1 MEYPSLPR
9 TLSAMQP
16 ATFPAMQRTAALLLL
31 MLLGLM
37 VLAGCS
43 QNPADE
49 SAPASV
55 DRADRL
61 QKQGNFAS
69 AAQMYERLAMQNP
82 PPANV
87 GFALSAAR
95 AWLSANRADD
105 AQRVLDSVTA
115 TGDARQQF
123 DRELL
128 RAETAT
134 ARGQYAAAWRQ
145 ISAVPEPANAA
156 DAARLFELQ
165 QDVALRAGQ
174 PVEAVR
180 AGISRDRVATTDAA
194 RMTAR
199 RDLLVD
205 LRGAIDRGL
214 RIDPATV
221 REPLVRGWLEIGQ
234 IAAAAGR
241 TPLGAEA
248 SVERWKTRYPG
259 HPAASIAIIEIVT
272 PGVRPSPGPAPAV
285 SGPVALLLPLS
296 GPNSAASAAAEL
308 IRDGFL
314 AAISRQPESGRPLVK
329 VYDTGALSV
338 ESALQTAQSE
348 GAGFVVGP
356 LTRPEVQQ
364 AAAQRPGV
372 LPMLLLNS
380 LDGDGFA
387 GAQLFQYGLAPED
400 EARQIARHMNSAGQK
415 RVVVFAPAGDWGTRV
430 EAALSSEMAKGG
442 GRVLT
447 RASYDIARNDI
458 TDALTSALGMDA
470 ARQRQSRVQQITGLS
485 LGFEARPRADIDAI
499 FVAGYQ
505 PLAVRQI
512 NSLLLSF
519 SSGEIPTYVV
529 QDAFDPDDR
538 DNRDLEGMRFVGMP
552 WMLESTGPV
561 ADVRAS
567 TESGWSPRGKR
578 QSRYF
583 AFGYDAATVA
593 VALRSGRV
601 EWPVTGMT
609 GRLSLTAEGRIE
621 RSLDWA
627 RIHNGAP
634 ELSDPLR

>member
-1 MEYPSLPR
+1 MEDPSLPR
-9 TLSAMQP
+9 PLSDMQP
-16 ATFPAMQRTAALLLL
+16 ASFTARHRAAALLLL
-31 MLLGLM
+31 LLMSLLA
-37 VLAGCS
+37 LAGCS

-69 AAQMYERLAMQNP
+69 AAQMYERLAAQNP
-82 PPANV
+82 PPASV
-87 GFALSAAR
+87 GYALSAAR

-105 AQRVLDSVTA
+105 AQRALDSITA

-145 ISAVPEPANAA
+145 ISAVAEPANAA
-156 DAARLFELQ
+156 DASRLFEMQ
-165 QDVALRAGQ
+165 QEVALRAGQ
-174 PVEAVR
+174 PIEAVR
-180 AGISRDRVATTDAA
+180 AGIGRERVATTDAA

-199 RDLLVD
+199 RELLVD

-214 RIDPATV
+214 RIDPATA
-221 REPLVRGWLEIGQ
+221 REPLVRGWIEIGQ

-241 TPLGAEA
+241 SPLGAEA
-248 SVERWKTRYPG
+248 SLDRWKTRFPG
-259 HPAASIAIIEIVT
+259 HPAATIATIEIVA
-272 PGVRPSPGPAPAV
+272 PAARPSPGATPAV
-285 SGPVALLLPLS
+285 AGPIALLLPLT
-296 GPNSAASAAAEL
+296 GQFAAAAEL

-314 AAISRQPESGRPLVK
+314 AAISRQPEATRPLVK
-329 VYDTGALSV
+329 VYDTGTLSV
-338 ESALQTAQSE
+338 DSALQTAQSE

-372 LPMLLLNS
+372 LPVLLLNS
-380 LDGDGFA
+380 LEGEGFA

-400 EARQIARHMNSAGQK
+400 EARQIARHMNAAGQR
-415 RVVVFAPAGDWGTRV
+415 RVAVFTPAGDWGTRV
-430 EAALSSEMAKGG
+430 EAAFSSEVTQGG

-447 RASYDIARNDI
+447 RASYDLARNDI
-458 TDALTSALGMDA
+458 TAALTNALGVDA
-470 ARQRQSRVQQITGLS
+470 AQERQRRVQQVTGLN
-485 LGFEARPRADIDAI
+485 LGFEAHPRADIDAI

-505 PLAVRQI
+505 PLAARQI
-512 NSLLLSF
+512 NSQLRYYNA
-519 SSGEIPTYVV
+519 GDIPTYIV
-529 QDAFDPDDR
+529 QDGFDPDDR

-567 TESGWSPRGKR
+567 TESGWSPRGRR

-593 VALRSGRV
+593 MALRSGRS
-601 EWPVTGMT
+601 EWPVAGMT
-609 GRLSLTAEGRIE
+609 GRLNLTAEGRIE

-627 RIHNGAP
+627 RVRNGAP